1 MHDMVVLTFACIQQ
15 WPRFQF
21 PGLNII
27 KRVVI
32 IINHVA
38 ITYNVNI
45 GGLAPL
51 PGCIVL
57 SFIVCTPALLPT
69 TATCS
74 RWHSIGSELSNPRAE
89 FRKQL

>member
-1 MHDMVVLTFACIQQ
+1 MVLLTFTCIQQ

-32 IINHVA
+32 IINQVA

-45 GGLAPL
+45 GVLAPL
-51 PGCIVL
+51 PGCILL
-57 SFIVCTPALLPT
+57 SFIVCTPALLAT
-69 TATCS
+69 TAACS
-74 RWHSIGSELSNPRAE
+74 RWHSIGSELSNSRAE
-89 FRKQL
+89 LRK